1 MKNNVMKNWQLP
13 QTQLRFLIIV
23 VLILGIFFR
32 FANLDRKL
40 YWNDESVTSLRIS
53 GYTWTEIVQ
62 DSHVISVE
70 NLQKKYQH
78 INPEKSLIDTVKG
91 LAVEEPQLPPL
102 YFVMARFWV
111 QWFGNSVAVT
121 RSLSVLISLLVFPCT
136 YWLCLELFDS
146 SLVGWVAIA
155 LMAVSPLH
163 VLYAQEARPYTLW
176 TVMILLSSA
185 SLLRAM
191 RLKTKLNWGFYALTL
206 GLGFYSHL
214 FNAFVAIAHGIY
226 VFATESLRFSK
237 TVTAYLLASLVA
249 LLAFAPWLFVL
260 ATNPTK
266 SVGWAA
272 KKIGPLTMFSRW
284 IGNLS
289 RIFVDLGLD
298 RNASLTSNF
307 TLISLLI
314 PLILI
319 VLIVTG
325 YSIYFLYRK
334 TPKRIWL
341 FIFTLIGVT
350 ALALVLPDLILGGRR
365 SSTPRY
371 LIPCYLGIQ
380 LAIAHLI
387 TTQITS
393 FSFNI
398 QRRKLWQLVMVTL
411 ISSGI
416 LSCAISSQAK
426 LWWNKDSVENQYSFQ
441 IAHIINQANHPL
453 VISDS
458 RAPGVALS
466 LSYLLNPK
474 VQFLLITNPN
484 IQEISNSF
492 SDVFLYRASKR
503 LQAEIAKKYKIKP
516 AYDHDKLWLLEK
528 NIN

>member
-1 MKNNVMKNWQLP
+1 MKTNAMKNWELP
-13 QTQLRFLIIV
+13 QSRLRFLIIV

-70 NLQKKYQH
+70 NLQKKYQR

-136 YWLCLELFDS
+136 YWLCLELFES

-191 RLKTKLNWGFYALTL
+191 RLKTKLSWGVYAVTL

-214 FNAFVAIAHGIY
+214 FNVFVAIAHGIY
-226 VFATESLRFSK
+226 VFATESRFSK
-237 TVTAYLLASLVA
+237 ITAYLLASLAA
-249 LLAFAPWLFVL
+249 LLAFTPWLFVL
-260 ATNPTK
+260 ATNSTK
-266 SVGWAA
+266 SVGWVAE
-272 KKIGPLTMFSRW
+272 KIGPLTMFSRW
-284 IGNLS
+284 LGNLS

-298 RNASLTSNF
+298 RSVSFSSSF

-319 VLIVTG
+319 VLITTG

-334 TPKRIWL
+334 TPTRVWL

-350 ALALVLPDLILGGRR
+350 GLALVLPDLILGGRR

-380 LAIAHLI
+380 LSIAHLLA
-387 TTQITS
+387 TQITS
-393 FSFNI
+393 FRLKI
-398 QRRKLWQLVMVTL
+398 QRRKLWQLVMITL

-426 LWWNKDSVENQYSFQ
+426 LWWNKDSVENKYSFQ
-441 IAHIINQANHPL
+441 VARIINQANHPL
-453 VISDS
+453 VISDN
-458 RAPGVALS
+458 RAPGIALS
-466 LSYLLNPK
+466 LSYLLNPE
-474 VQFLLITNPN
+474 VQLLLMDKPN
-484 IQEISNSF
+484 IQKIPNSF
-492 SDVFLYRASKR
+492 NDVFLYRSSKR
-503 LQAEIAKKYKIKP
+503 LQKEIEKDYEIKP
-516 AYDHDKLWLLEK
+516 AYDHDKLWLLK
-528 NIN
+528 KHIR